1 MSFLDC
7 HWILLRHLEFKKIQ
21 GIKTDSAECRKIVIF
36 ICFTFSLSYCF
47 LSYIFNFLKIFLHIF
62 SYRKIDSRWNEYY
75 FAQNL
80 QAKFFLYQ
88 TTHNVTCNYLAWF
101 HHEIQA
107 MYGQVSVLQ
116 YLYIYLGLCLLL
128 FYSVT

>member
-80 QAKFFLYQ
+80 QAKIFFYIKLHTMLHV
-88 TTHNVTCNYLAWF
+88 TTLRDFVMKFKPCTAKFLFCSICIYIWVYVYYF
-101 HHEIQA
+101 SIQ
-107 MYGQVSVLQ
+107 
-116 YLYIYLGLCLLL
+116 
-128 FYSVT
+128 

>member
-21 GIKTDSAECRKIVIF
+21 GKKTDSAECRKIVIF

-75 FAQNL
+75 L
-80 QAKFFLYQ
+80 LKICRPIFFLYQ

-101 HHEIQA
+101 RHEIQA